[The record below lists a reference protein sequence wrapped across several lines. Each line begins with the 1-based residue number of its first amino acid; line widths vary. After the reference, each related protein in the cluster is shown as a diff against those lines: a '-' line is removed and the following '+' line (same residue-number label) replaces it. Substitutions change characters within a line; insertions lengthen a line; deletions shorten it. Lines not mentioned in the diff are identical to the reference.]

1 MYFMNKTEI
10 KEIVK
15 DEINKFIE
23 NSLDKELKNLLKNPN
38 SQSRNELIKTI
49 KDSLEAVYKTL
60 WSKRDFWKNDIK

>member
-1 MYFMNKTEI
+1 MNKTEI